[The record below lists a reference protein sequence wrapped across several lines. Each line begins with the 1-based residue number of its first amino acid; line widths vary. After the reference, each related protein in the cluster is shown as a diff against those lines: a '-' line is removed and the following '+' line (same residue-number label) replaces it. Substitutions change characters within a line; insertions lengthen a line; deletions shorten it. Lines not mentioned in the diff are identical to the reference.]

1 MRLDGVDSA
10 PPASQRRG
18 LLVRIASL
26 PSGTTRAL
34 WAVVALSLVLGT
46 VTWALGAGLV
56 ALWCF
61 VVCAVAVALAL
72 PFPYAL
78 VSPLFMGIIGWLVDM
93 LPLIMLAGW
102 GAVVVRWSLGVIRER
117 RLPRGGRWIF
127 LPIGLAVWTALGALF
142 ISLADFKH
150 FVLLLGIQVVS
161 SGVILAIVDR
171 VRSFEDRI
179 RIVTSLVLFIVVLS
193 VGVFLQFV
201 GVPIQSLQD
210 STIRGRVEA
219 AYGLDAFPNSLDM
232 IKYGLSSKAGSRE
245 LRQEVDDLTRET
257 PQLPGFEVFLPKFR
271 AFENHIVVRF
281 DGSARSA
288 EDQLR
293 AADVELVYDNVG
305 LAPANTVPRM
315 RSFARNSL
323 TYAGAC
329 VVLLPLAFYL
339 AWRGQGRRRA
349 LGWLGVTACLFGAGF
364 SLARGA
370 WAAILIGIVYLLVD
384 GVISRRNKAELVAA
398 YLIAALVLTGFFWG
412 RYGVE
417 PLHARAHGSGS
428 VGTRAS
434 VYQDTVDSL
443 NGLHMVFGFGTE
455 QPRTASGA
463 THVAGRYIPKS
474 GTHSTYLNYLFR
486 AGVVGALG
494 IMALYAIAALHA
506 RATSRARE
514 GDERILATL
523 FTSAVVMGAA
533 HAVILSLYVEPI
545 YTLTVSLILGLAMAG
560 AVGLP
565 TSVIPWRTRAIER

>member
-1 MRLDGVDSA
+1 MDSA
-10 PPASQRRG
+10 PAARESFIVRR
-18 LLVRIASL
+18 VAAL
-26 PSGTTRAL
+26 PSGKSRAL
-34 WAVVALSLVLGT
+34 WAIVAASMVLGVVAWGV
-46 VTWALGAGLV
+46 GAGLL

-61 VVCAVAVALAL
+61 GVCTIAVALVL
-72 PFPYAL
+72 PLAYAL
-78 VSPLFMGIIGWLVDM
+78 VSPLFMGVVGWLVDM

-102 GAVVVRWSLGVIRER
+102 GTVVVRWAVGVVRER

-127 LPIGLAVWTALGALF
+127 LPIGLAVWTSFGALF
-142 ISLADFKH
+142 ISPADFKH
-150 FVLLLGIQVVS
+150 FLLLLGIQVLS
-161 SGVILAIVDR
+161 SGVILAVVDC
-171 VRSFEDRI
+171 VRTFEDRL
-179 RIVTSLVLFIVVLS
+179 RIVTSLVLFIVILS

-201 GVPIQSLQD
+201 GVPIQPLQD

-219 AYGLDAFPNSLDM
+219 AYGLDAFPNSLNM
-232 IKYGLSSKAGSRE
+232 VKYGLSSKAGSRE
-245 LRQEVDDLTRET
+245 LRQEVEALRKEN
-257 PQLPGFEVFLPKFR
+257 PQLPAFDAFLPTFR
-271 AFENHIVVRF
+271 AFENYIVVRF
-281 DGSARSA
+281 AGSARGL

-293 AADVELVYDNVG
+293 AADVELMYDSVG

-329 VVLLPLAFYL
+329 VVLLPLAFFL
-339 AWRGQGRRRA
+339 AWKGEGRRRA
-349 LGWLGVTACLFGAGF
+349 LGWLGVAACLFGAGF

-384 GVISRRNKAELVAA
+384 GLISRRQKIELVAA
-398 YLIAALVLTGFFWG
+398 YLVGALVLTGFFIT

-434 VYQDTVDSL
+434 VYEDTVNSL
-443 NGLHMVFGFGTE
+443 NGFHVLFGFGTE

-463 THVAGRYIPKS
+463 THIAGRYIPKS

-494 IMALYAIAALHA
+494 IMALYAIAGLHA
-506 RATSRARE
+506 RVTSRTYE
-514 GDERILATL
+514 GNERILATL
-523 FTSAVVMGAA
+523 LTAAVVMGAA

-545 YTLTVSLILGLAMAG
+545 YTLTVSLIMALAMAG
-560 AVGLP
+560 AIGLR
-565 TSVIPWRTRAIER
+565 TSVIPWRTRTIDR